1 MSIYRN
7 LAVLDAA
14 NLVVDEINAL
24 IDANPRRLLYVK
36 QLRDSAQSVCANIRE
51 GFGRGKGRD
60 RNSALRV
67 ARGEAEETIGHLR
80 GNYAAKR
87 ITRSVFFSLRNRL
100 ISIVKMIDG
109 LLGG

>member
-1 MSIYRN
+1 MRKFPYT
-7 LAVLDAA
+7 D
-14 NLVVDEINAL
+14 
-24 IDANPRRLLYVK
+24 
-36 QLRDSAQSVCANIRE
+36 RDDRVASQGIRE

-109 LLGG
+109 LLGE